1 MDVLCS
7 DKTGTL
13 TLNKLT
19 VDKNLVEVLL
29 NVLHTTMPLFFS
41 SAQNCQLKFS
51 LHMQSWIRRALPIPG
66 CNACLFQHVI
76 GIHQGSGQGD
86 GVLIGCQGF

>member
-1 MDVLCS
+1 MTAIEEMAGMDVLCS

-29 NVLHTTMPLFFS
+29 NVLHTAMPLFFS
-41 SAQNCQLKFS
+41 FAQKC
-51 LHMQSWIRRALPIPG
+51 
-66 CNACLFQHVI
+66 
-76 GIHQGSGQGD
+76 
-86 GVLIGCQGF
+86 